1 MRWFEA
7 KKITSIRVSGCV
19 DDPLFLFFL
28 FCGIRLR
35 KVRLQPDVIDAVD
48 TMACGHDDLLR
59 SVSQEKTGNPRL
71 RRAESEYRKKFK
83 KGMAMGEPKRRM
95 QPFMVNR
102 LR

>member
-1 MRWFEA
+1 MVRGE
-7 KKITSIRVSGCV
+7 KITSIRVSGCV
-19 DDPLFLFFL
+19 DDPLLLFFL

-59 SVSQEKTGNPRL
+59 PVSQEKRGDRRL